1 MNSNIND
8 IKIGHWTDKEN
19 KTGCTAI
26 ISDVPLIASIDITRI
41 FFKNFAFKDNAYLA
55 DAPSLTSPR
64 PTMS

>member
-1 MNSNIND
+1 MNSNINE

-41 FFKNFAFKDNAYLA
+41 FSKIFAF
-55 DAPSLTSPR
+55 
-64 PTMS
+64 